1 MAKILMWALIAIT
14 LLPANTNAETLAKPK
29 ALSSQ
34 EEREWV
40 NAVKT
45 HKTDDGASV
54 LEVLRFVQHMRPR
67 EFKFGAIEVGYNG
80 ATGLPDVVGVDY
92 WLGLKSLPDDAYV
105 NLGFDVQKTKSGF
118 DIKPVGWPFSQ
129 ALQKGRDA
137 FLAAVDEEYEGECID
152 PETKRHTC

>member
-1 MAKILMWALIAIT
+1 MWALIAIT
-14 LLPANTNAETLAKPK
+14 LLSVNTNAQTLAKPK
-29 ALSSQ
+29 ALPAQ
-34 EEREWV
+34 EERKWV

-54 LEVLRFVQHMRPR
+54 LEVLQFVQHMRPR

-92 WLGLKSLPDDAYV
+92 WLGSKRLPGDAYV
-105 NLGFDVQKTKSGF
+105 NLGFDVRKTESSF
-118 DIKPVGWPFSQ
+118 DIKPVGWPFSL